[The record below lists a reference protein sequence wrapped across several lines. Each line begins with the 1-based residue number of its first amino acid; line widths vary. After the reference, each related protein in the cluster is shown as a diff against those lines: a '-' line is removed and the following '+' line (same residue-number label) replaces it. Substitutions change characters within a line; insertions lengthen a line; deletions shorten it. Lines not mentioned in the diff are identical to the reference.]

1 MKKLILTLMILSM
14 IISTL
19 LLSSCACEHT
29 WREATCTAPKTCSKC
44 GATEGTASGHLWK
57 EATCTTPKTCSK
69 CGITE
74 GSASGHIW
82 KEANCTYPETCSQCG
97 ETRGTVS
104 GKHSTKQGNCE
115 YCGTFFNE
123 LADEVTTIREA
134 FNAINIQVAHIR
146 AWYTFGGT
154 STKMSAYISAFN
166 NISTTFYSVKDI
178 VNKYPDDFSTLIEPL
193 KNLEEQIES
202 TISRFN
208 SSTSAT
214 QKINILWEFCQYYNG
229 PEDWYF
235 KQYQPATKKYYNQ
248 QK

>member
-1 MKKLILTLMILSM
+1 MKKLILALMTLSM

-44 GATEGTASGHLWK
+44 GATEG
-57 EATCTTPKTCSK
+57 
-69 CGITE
+69 
-74 GSASGHIW
+74 SASGHIW

-97 ETRGTVS
+97 ETRGTIS
-104 GKHSTKQGNCE
+104 GKHSTRQGNCE

-134 FNAINIQVAHIR
+134 INTITQKVTSINF
-146 AWYTFGGT
+146 WYCNYGT
-154 STKMSAYISAFN
+154 SAKMSAYTSAFN
-166 NISTTFYSVKDI
+166 NISTAFYSIKDI

-193 KNLEEQIES
+193 KNLEKQIES

-214 QKINILWEFCQYYNG
+214 QKINILREFCLYYINSWYLEQY
-229 PEDWYF
+229 E
-235 KQYQPATKKYYNQ
+235 PAMKKYYNQ